1 MHMPTAS
8 RWGGYCMVRSPR
20 WSRFGVFVQVADGV
34 EGLVHLRELTLTPTE
49 ALSEVFQVGDEVTVV
64 VTAID
69 GERRRLTLSPRQG
82 PSHLR

>member
-1 MHMPTAS
+1 
-8 RWGGYCMVRSPR
+8 MVRSPR